1 MEQSDGAARDE
12 QPQILEPPPPPSTTG
27 ARLLDEQL
35 RAADAARVAEK
46 KRIAAAR
53 KQIEQER
60 TALAVRQAASHKVAH
75 AEALRQEKRALLHRH
90 INAELAHAE
99 PASEQ
104 LLDALAARLAARHA
118 EMCERDVN
126 VVSQHPAT
134 PSWFKLFREVDADGS
149 GLIDYSEFE
158 SMVREMLNLDEEEVA
173 ERSLMAAWLAL
184 DTDNSGHIQSGEFG
198 AFMRRGEHVYRDASA
213 PSWREKLLAERRG
226 KADARRKQREEYMS
240 GGRTPRGAARRAAA
254 GGELDA
260 LSALL
265 NRRLAASETRP
276 CGRGSFAQS
285 WWWALFRRADADA
298 SGLIDFAEFHAMLRS
313 DPALRLGTADVS
325 DAALRRAWRALDADG
340 AGRIDHGTFC
350 RFMRRGW
357 ARPPIV
363 GRYAL
368 RHLEASS
375 RNQRRARTARRSR
388 RLSAQRRRRA
398 AALAA

>member
-1 MEQSDGAARDE
+1 ME

-75 AEALRQEKRALLHRH
+75 AERLRQEKRALLHRH

-134 PSWFKLFREVDADGS
+134 PSWFKLFREIDADGS

-240 GGRTPRGAARRAAA
+240 GG
-254 GGELDA
+254 
-260 LSALL
+260 
-265 NRRLAASETRP
+265 
-276 CGRGSFAQS
+276 
-285 WWWALFRRADADA
+285 
-298 SGLIDFAEFHAMLRS
+298 
-313 DPALRLGTADVS
+313 
-325 DAALRRAWRALDADG
+325 G
-340 AGRIDHGTFC
+340 AGRVAAGPFGA
-350 RFMRRGW
+350 FLRRGERERD
-357 ARPPIV
+357 ATPPSM
-363 GRYAL
+363 Y
-368 RHLEASS
+368 
-375 RNQRRARTARRSR
+375 RAAE
-388 RLSAQRRRRA
+388 QRRRA
-398 AALAA
+398 AEARAWVDLGTAASAAGRLATSRTRRTSTR